1 MKFGMCI
8 GSDSNKIAVCK
19 KLGYDYVESAF
30 EMLADPKND
39 EKYDAFQAELKNNGF
54 SCLSVN
60 CFIPSALKITGPD
73 VDEQALKE
81 YIERGMKRGAALG
94 VKKVVFGSG
103 GARKRPEGFS
113 YETAVRQIFSFLTD
127 IVSPIAEKYGILLVI
142 EPLRSGDTNMIES
155 LREGAVIAAAVN
167 RPNIRLLVD
176 LYHAYYSGDTNDH
189 IRSMTTLLRHAH
201 IAEPEKRVYPA
212 PGDAY
217 PYADFISALKAAGCD
232 TCSVEARC
240 SDFEKEAAD
249 AIRVLRAADI
259 ED

>member
-73 VDEQALKE
+73 ADEQALKD

>member
-8 GSDSNKIAVCK
+8 GSDSYEIAVCR

-39 EKYDAFQAELKNNGF
+39 EKYDSFQAELKKNDF

-60 CFIPSALKITGPD
+60 CFIPSTLKITGPD
-73 VDEQALKE
+73 VDEQALKD

-94 VKKVVFGSG
+94 IQKVVFGSG

-113 YETAVRQIFSFLTD
+113 YETAVRQIFSFLAD

-249 AIRVLRAADI
+249 AIRVLRAAEI

>member
-39 EKYDAFQAELKNNGF
+39 EKYDAFQAELKNNDF

-73 VDEQALKE
+73 VDEQALKD

-167 RPNIRLLVD
+167 RPNVRLLVD

-240 SDFEKEAAD
+240 NDKEKEAAD

>member
-1 MKFGMCI
+1 MCI

-39 EKYDAFQAELKNNGF
+39 EKYDAFQAELKNNDF

-73 VDEQALKE
+73 ADEQALKD

>member
-167 RPNIRLLVD
+167 RPNVRLLVD

>member
-73 VDEQALKE
+73 VDEQALKD

>member
-73 VDEQALKE
+73 VDEQALKD

-176 LYHAYYSGDTNDH
+176 LYHAYYSGDTNEH

>member
-73 VDEQALKE
+73 VDEQALKD

-249 AIRVLRAADI
+249 AIRVLRAVDI

>member
-39 EKYDAFQAELKNNGF
+39 EKYDAFQAELKNNDF

-73 VDEQALKE
+73 ADEQALKD

>member
-8 GSDSNKIAVCK
+8 GSDSYKIAVCR

-39 EKYDAFQAELKNNGF
+39 EKYDSFQAELKKNDF

-60 CFIPSALKITGPD
+60 CFIPSTLKITGPD
-73 VDEQALKE
+73 VDEQALKD

-94 VKKVVFGSG
+94 IQKVVFGSG

-113 YETAVRQIFSFLTD
+113 YETAVRQIFSFLAD

-249 AIRVLRAADI
+249 AIRVLRAAEI